1 MCGIAGYFGGPWA
14 AQPDETL
21 QLLKR
26 MADAIAHRGPDGDGH
41 WHDPAQ
47 RIAFAHRRLAIV
59 DLSPTGRQPMVS
71 GSGRFVISYN
81 GEIYNHR
88 QLRDRLRVDWRGTSD
103 TETLLAGFDA
113 WGIRA
118 TVESTIGMFAFAVWD
133 REDCTLTLARDRLG
147 EKPLYYGWQGTGA
160 AGSEPSFLFASELS
174 ALKVHPAF
182 DAEISRDAL
191 RSFMRHN
198 NVGGA
203 ASIYSGISKLPAG
216 CLMTLSAREQRS
228 QPVRYWSGSHVAQQ
242 GVRQPFTGGPGE
254 ATDALESLLKDAV
267 GQQMVADVP
276 LGAFLSGGVDSS
288 VVAALMQAQSPRPIR
303 TFSIGFREDAFNE
316 AHHARAVAGHLG
328 TEHTE
333 MYVTAQD
340 ALDLVPQLPGIYAE
354 PFADS
359 SQIASFLLSR
369 LTRAH
374 VTVALSGDGGDELF
388 CGYNRYQ
395 ITDKLWRRLSKMPR
409 ALRQGLARL
418 LQCVPPSSWDS
429 VANTLRHAVPAA
441 GAWARVGEKVHKGA
455 SVLASANA
463 RELYLGMVSHW
474 ADPGEIVIGGAEP
487 PPLPAHTMAELDG
500 LSDVEQMM
508 ALDMLG
514 YMNDDILTKV
524 DRAGMAASLEARV
537 PMLDHR
543 VVEFAWRLPMAY
555 KLREGQTKW
564 VLRQVLYR
572 HVPRTLIERPKSG
585 FAVPVGTWLRGPLR
599 AWAEELLD
607 ESRLRREG
615 FLEPQP
621 IRRKWAEHLTGNHNW
636 ESQLWNVLMFQAW
649 LERA

>member
-14 AQPDETL
+14 VQPEETL
-21 QLLKR
+21 QLLRR
-26 MADAIAHRGPDGDGH
+26 MGDAIAHRGPDGDGY
-41 WHDPAQ
+41 WHDPTR

-59 DLSPTGRQPMVS
+59 DLSPTGHQPMLS
-71 GSGRFVISYN
+71 ESGRYVISYN

-88 QLRDRLRVDWRGTSD
+88 RLRDRLSVDWRGTSD
-103 TETLLAGFDA
+103 TETLLAGFDV
-113 WGIRA
+113 WGISA
-118 TVESTIGMFAFAVWD
+118 TVEAAIGMFAFAVWD
-133 REDCTLTLARDRLG
+133 RVDGALTLARDRLG
-147 EKPLYYGWQGTGA
+147 EKPLYYGWQGA
-160 AGSEPSFLFASELS
+160 VAPGSEPTFLFASELS

-182 DAEISRDAL
+182 AAEVSRDAL

-203 ASIYSGISKLPAG
+203 ASIYTGISKLPSG
-216 CLMTLSAREQRS
+216 CLMTLSARDPRPR
-228 QPVRYWSGSHVAQQ
+228 PVRYWSGSQVAQR
-242 GVRQPFTGGPGE
+242 GVRDPFTGGPAE
-254 ATDALESLLKDAV
+254 ATDALETLLRDAV

-276 LGAFLSGGVDSS
+276 LGAFLSGGIDSS

-316 AHHARAVAGHLG
+316 AHYAQAVARHLG

-340 ALDLVPQLPGIYAE
+340 ALGLIPQLPRIYAE

-359 SQIASFLLSR
+359 SQIATFLLSK
-369 LTRAH
+369 LTRTH

-395 ITDKLWRRLSKMPR
+395 ITDKLWRRLSKVPPAMR
-409 ALRQGLARL
+409 RGLASL
-418 LQCVPPSSWDS
+418 LLRIPPSSWDS
-429 VANTLRHAVPAA
+429 AANGLRHAFPAA
-441 GAWARVGEKVHKGA
+441 GAWVRVGEKVHKGA
-455 SVLASANA
+455 RVLASANA

-474 ADPGEIVIGGAEP
+474 ADPGEIVIGGTEP
-487 PPLPAHTMAELDG
+487 APLPADTVAALDG

-524 DRAGMAASLEARV
+524 DRAAMAVSLEARV

-564 VLRQVLYR
+564 LLRQVLYR
-572 HVPRTLIERPKSG
+572 HVPTALIERPKSG
-585 FAVPVGTWLRGPLR
+585 FAVPIGAWLRGPLR

-615 FLEPQP
+615 FLEPRP
-621 IRRKWAEHLTGNHNW
+621 IRRKWAEHLSGNHDW

>member
-14 AQPDETL
+14 VQPDETL
-21 QLLKR
+21 QLLRR
-26 MADAIAHRGPDGDGH
+26 MGDAIAHRGPDGDGY
-41 WHDPAQ
+41 WHDPAR

-59 DLSPTGRQPMVS
+59 DLSPSGHQPMLS
-71 GSGRFVISYN
+71 ASGRYVISYN

-88 QLRDRLRVDWRGTSD
+88 RLRDRLSVDWRGTSD
-103 TETLLAGFDA
+103 TETLLAGFDV
-113 WGIRA
+113 WGISA
-118 TVESTIGMFAFAVWD
+118 TVEAAIGMFAFAVWD
-133 REDCTLTLARDRLG
+133 RVDGALTLARDRLG
-147 EKPLYYGWQGTGA
+147 EKPLYYGWQGA
-160 AGSEPSFLFASELS
+160 VAPGSEPTFLFASELS

-182 DAEISRDAL
+182 AAEVSRDAL

-203 ASIYSGISKLPAG
+203 ASIYTGISKLPPG
-216 CLMTLSAREQRS
+216 CLMTLSARDPRPR
-228 QPVRYWSGSHVAQQ
+228 PVRYWSGSQVAQR
-242 GVRQPFTGGPGE
+242 GVRDPFTGGPAE
-254 ATDALESLLKDAV
+254 ATDALETLLSDAV

-276 LGAFLSGGVDSS
+276 LGAFLSGGIDSS

-316 AHHARAVAGHLG
+316 AHYAQAVARHLG

-340 ALDLVPQLPGIYAE
+340 ALDLIPQLPSIYAE

-359 SQIASFLLSR
+359 SQIATFLLSK
-369 LTRAH
+369 LTRTH

-395 ITDKLWRRLSKMPR
+395 ITDKLWRRLSRVPPAMR
-409 ALRQGLARL
+409 RGLASL
-418 LQCVPPSSWDS
+418 LLRIPPSSWDS
-429 VANTLRHAVPAA
+429 AANGLRHAFPAA
-441 GAWARVGEKVHKGA
+441 GAWVRVGEKVHKGA
-455 SVLASANA
+455 RVLASANA

-474 ADPGEIVIGGAEP
+474 ADPGEIVIGGTEP
-487 PPLPAHTMAELDG
+487 APLPADTVAELDG

-524 DRAGMAASLEARV
+524 DRAAMAVSLEARV
-537 PMLDHR
+537 PLLDHR

-572 HVPRTLIERPKSG
+572 HVPTALIERPKSG
-585 FAVPVGTWLRGPLR
+585 FAVPIGAWLRGPLR

-615 FLEPQP
+615 FLEPRP
-621 IRRKWAEHLTGNHNW
+621 IRRKWAEHLSGNHDW

>member
-14 AQPDETL
+14 VQPDETL
-21 QLLKR
+21 QLLRR
-26 MADAIAHRGPDGDGH
+26 MGDAIAHRGPDGDGY
-41 WHDPAQ
+41 WHDPAR

-59 DLSPTGRQPMVS
+59 DLSPTGHQPMLSVS
-71 GSGRFVISYN
+71 GRYVISYN

-88 QLRDRLRVDWRGTSD
+88 RLRDRLSVDWRGTSD
-103 TETLLAGFDA
+103 TETLLAGFDV
-113 WGIRA
+113 WGIGA
-118 TVESTIGMFAFAVWD
+118 TVEAAIGMFAFAVWD
-133 REDCTLTLARDRLG
+133 RVDGALTLARDRLG
-147 EKPLYYGWQGTGA
+147 EKPLYYGWQGA
-160 AGSEPSFLFASELS
+160 VAPGSEPTFLFASELS

-182 DAEISRDAL
+182 AAEVSRDAL

-203 ASIYSGISKLPAG
+203 ASIYTGISKLPPG
-216 CLMTLSAREQRS
+216 CLMTLSARDPRPR
-228 QPVRYWSGSHVAQQ
+228 PVRYWSGSQVAQR
-242 GVRQPFTGGPGE
+242 GVRDPFTGGTAE
-254 ATDALESLLKDAV
+254 ATDALETLLRDAV

-276 LGAFLSGGVDSS
+276 LGAFLSGGIDSS

-316 AHHARAVAGHLG
+316 AHYAQAVARHLG

-340 ALDLVPQLPGIYAE
+340 ALDLIPQLPSIYAE

-359 SQIASFLLSR
+359 SQIATFLLSK
-369 LTRAH
+369 LTRTH

-395 ITDKLWRRLSKMPR
+395 ITDKLWRRLSMVPPAMR
-409 ALRQGLARL
+409 RGLASL
-418 LQCVPPSSWDS
+418 LLRIPPSSWES
-429 VANTLRHAVPAA
+429 AANGLRHAFPAA
-441 GAWARVGEKVHKGA
+441 GAWVRVGEKVHKGA
-455 SVLASANA
+455 RVLASANA

-474 ADPGEIVIGGAEP
+474 ADPGEIVIGGTEP
-487 PPLPAHTMAELDG
+487 APLPADTVAELDG

-524 DRAGMAASLEARV
+524 DRAAMAASLEARV

-572 HVPRTLIERPKSG
+572 HVPTALIERPKSG
-585 FAVPVGTWLRGPLR
+585 FAVPIGAWLRGPLR

-621 IRRKWAEHLTGNHNW
+621 IRRKWAEHLSGSHNW
-636 ESQLWNVLMFQAW
+636 ESHLWNVLMFQAW

>member
-14 AQPDETL
+14 SEHDQTL
-21 QLLKR
+21 QLLTR
-26 MADAIAHRGPDGDGH
+26 MADAIAHRGPDGDGY
-41 WHDPAQ
+41 WHDPTQ

-71 GSGRFVISYN
+71 GSGRYVISYN

-88 QLRDRLRVDWRGTSD
+88 RLRDRLQADWRGTSD

-113 WGIRA
+113 WGVRA

-133 REDCTLTLARDRLG
+133 REDATLTLARDRLG
-147 EKPLYYGWQGTGA
+147 EKPLYYGWQGSRA
-160 AGSEPSFLFASELS
+160 AGSEPAFLFASELS

-182 DAEISRDAL
+182 ETEISRDAI

-216 CLMTLSAREQRS
+216 CLMTLSAREQHP
-228 QPVRYWSGSHVAQQ
+228 QPVRYWSGSQVAQQ
-242 GVRQPFTGGPGE
+242 GLRHPFTGGPGE

-288 VVAALMQAQSPRPIR
+288 VVAALMQAQSARPIR

-333 MYVTAQD
+333 MVVTAQD

-395 ITDKLWRRLSKMPR
+395 ITDKLWRRLSKVPR
-409 ALRQGLARL
+409 PLRQGLARL
-418 LQCVPPSSWDS
+418 LLRVPPSSWDG
-429 VANTLRHAVPAA
+429 VANALRHAVPAA

-463 RELYLGMVSHW
+463 EELYLGMVSHW
-474 ADPGEIVIGGAEP
+474 ADPGEIVIGGNEP
-487 PPLPAHTMAELDG
+487 APLPEHTTAELEG
-500 LSDVEQMM
+500 LGDVERMM

-564 VLRQVLYR
+564 VLREVLYR
-572 HVPRTLIERPKSG
+572 HVPRALIERPKSG

-615 FLEPQP
+615 FLLPQP
-621 IRRKWAEHLTGNHNW
+621 IRRKWAEHLSGNHNW

-649 LERA
+649 LEKT

>member
-14 AQPDETL
+14 VQPDETL
-21 QLLKR
+21 QLLRR
-26 MADAIAHRGPDGDGH
+26 MGDAIAHRGPDGDGY
-41 WHDPAQ
+41 WHDPAR

-59 DLSPTGRQPMVS
+59 DLSPSGHQPMLS
-71 GSGRFVISYN
+71 ASGRYVISYN

-88 QLRDRLRVDWRGTSD
+88 RLRDRLSVDWRGTSD
-103 TETLLAGFDA
+103 TETLLAGFDV
-113 WGIRA
+113 WGISA
-118 TVESTIGMFAFAVWD
+118 TVEAAIGMFAFAVWD
-133 REDCTLTLARDRLG
+133 RVDGALTLARDRLG
-147 EKPLYYGWQGTGA
+147 EKPLYYGWQGA
-160 AGSEPSFLFASELS
+160 VAPGSEPTFLFASELS

-182 DAEISRDAL
+182 AAEVSRDAL

-203 ASIYSGISKLPAG
+203 ASIYTGISKLPPG
-216 CLMTLSAREQRS
+216 CLMTLSARDPRPR
-228 QPVRYWSGSHVAQQ
+228 PVRYWSGSQVAQR
-242 GVRQPFTGGPGE
+242 GVRDPFTGGPAE
-254 ATDALESLLKDAV
+254 ATDALETLLSDAV

-276 LGAFLSGGVDSS
+276 LGAFLSVGIDSS

-316 AHHARAVAGHLG
+316 AHYAQAVARHLG

-340 ALDLVPQLPGIYAE
+340 ALDLIPQLPSIYAE

-359 SQIASFLLSR
+359 SQIATFLLSK
-369 LTRAH
+369 LTRTH

-395 ITDKLWRRLSKMPR
+395 ITDKLWRRLSRVPPAMR
-409 ALRQGLARL
+409 RGLASL
-418 LQCVPPSSWDS
+418 LLRIPPSSWDS
-429 VANTLRHAVPAA
+429 AANGLRHAFPAA
-441 GAWARVGEKVHKGA
+441 GAWVRVGEKVHKGA
-455 SVLASANA
+455 RVLASANA

-474 ADPGEIVIGGAEP
+474 ADPGEIVIGGTEP
-487 PPLPAHTMAELDG
+487 APLPADTVAELDG

-524 DRAGMAASLEARV
+524 DRAAMAVSLEARV
-537 PMLDHR
+537 PLLDHR

-572 HVPRTLIERPKSG
+572 HVPTALIERPKSG
-585 FAVPVGTWLRGPLR
+585 FAVPIGAWLRGPLR

-615 FLEPQP
+615 FLEPRP
-621 IRRKWAEHLTGNHNW
+621 IRRKWAEHLSGNHDW